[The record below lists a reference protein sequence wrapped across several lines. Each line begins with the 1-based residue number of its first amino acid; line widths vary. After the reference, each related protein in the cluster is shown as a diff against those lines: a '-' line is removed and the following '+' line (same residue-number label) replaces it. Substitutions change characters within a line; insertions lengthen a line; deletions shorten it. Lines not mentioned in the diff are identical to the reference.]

1 MEATSGWAKGHS
13 CVYRAGSFGKTCQ
26 NPSRYTAFDP
36 SLTLLGIYR
45 TSDLAIKMFIT
56 VLFVIVKL
64 ETTYYPTIRD
74 WLNELGYIHCIVY

>member
-1 MEATSGWAKGHS
+1 MPPYLPGNS
-13 CVYRAGSFGKTCQ
+13 CASKHGGASASVCPPPKL
-26 NPSRYTAFDP
+26 NEIDP

-45 TSDLAIKMFIT
+45 TSDLAIKIFIT

-74 WLNELGYIHCIVY
+74 WLNALGYIHCIVY